1 MTVAKLERM
10 RWWHLDRV
18 VRIELELFGADRWSA
33 EMFWSEL
40 AKCPTRH
47 YIVAAD
53 PAGDDVVGYAGL
65 CVYGSEAYVQ
75 TMAVHPDRQGAGIG
89 GVLLQALLGEADR
102 RGASSVGLEVRADN
116 AGAQRLYA
124 AHGFEAVGRR
134 RHYYQPSGTD
144 AVIMLRRNPPV
155 RAVP

>member
-1 MTVAKLERM
+1 MTVAQLERM
-10 RWWHLDRV
+10 RWWHLDKV

-40 AKCPTRH
+40 AEYPTRH

-53 PAGDDVVGYAGL
+53 AAGDVVGYAGL
-65 CVYGSEAYVQ
+65 CVYGHEGYIQ
-75 TMAVHPDRQGAGIG
+75 TMAVHPDRQGSGIG

-102 RGASSVGLEVRADN
+102 RGAPSVGLEVRADN

-124 AHGFEAVGRR
+124 AYGFEAVGRR

-144 AVIMLRRNPPV
+144 AVVMLRRNSPV
-155 RAVP
+155 RAML